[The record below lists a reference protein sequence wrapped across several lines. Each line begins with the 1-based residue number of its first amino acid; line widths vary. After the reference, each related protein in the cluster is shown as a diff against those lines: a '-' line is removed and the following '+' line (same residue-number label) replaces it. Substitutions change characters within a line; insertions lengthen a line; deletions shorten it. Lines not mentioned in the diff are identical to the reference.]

1 MSKIEPL
8 GEKRSDSQ
16 TLLRRP
22 RAISAKE
29 FNALSFEER
38 LVMVHGAQG
47 RDKFKLLL
55 DAADGQQLLQLL
67 PPQDLY
73 LLVKELGYQDSTDL
87 LAMASPE
94 QVMIC
99 VDLDSWKGD
108 QIDGDKS
115 LEWLLAG
122 IGKDPEE
129 QLPRLHGFDFDLLV
143 LILQRSITILKGPE
157 DLSDDDQEPGSG
169 VMPYEFEFADDERAK
184 PLYALVGALFC
195 QDETF
200 CRRLL
205 EALRSELPSAL
216 EEEVYQHRRNRLL
229 EYGFPDPFEALGVYA
244 RLDIEGF
251 DISKYAR
258 PTTLPEPG
266 PVAPGFVL
274 TEVRSRHLLARILED
289 GIDSGSVWDL
299 SFLLN
304 RVMVADGVDV
314 GDSVAVQETMEQV
327 YGYLNIALEHLCGSS
342 LEKAK
347 EVFEHS
353 YLLGLFR
360 LGYNLTLEL
369 QREARRL
376 RATSVGPYLDGPYLA
391 LVTALQGKK
400 PLYSKALDGA
410 TQAGELPFTAL
421 QQIETIRQR
430 LLDVEV
436 QRRLFEDHFGFDLPS
451 QQDLEANGE
460 PADAVD
466 QLTLSDYFLTAL
478 ANRLLGRD
486 FLPAPIA
493 RQELADLHRLIT
505 DNSKLSKLL
514 RQQTLAWLESLEP
527 GAGTFG
533 GFCLTLWEEEF
544 CALDATAL
552 DPRYIGGLLI
562 KE

>member
-1 MSKIEPL
+1 
-8 GEKRSDSQ
+8 
-16 TLLRRP
+16 
-22 RAISAKE
+22 
-29 FNALSFEER
+29 
-38 LVMVHGAQG
+38 MVHGAQG

-55 DAADGQQLLQLL
+55 DAVDGQQLLQLL

-94 QVMIC
+94 QIMVC

-115 LEWLLAG
+115 LEWLLDA

-129 QLPRLHGFDFDLLV
+129 LLPRLQGIDFDLLV

-157 DLSDDDQEPGSG
+157 DLGDDDQEPGSG
-169 VMPYEFEFADDERAK
+169 VMPYEFEFTDDERAK
-184 PLYALVGALFC
+184 PLYSLVGALFC
-195 QDETF
+195 QDEIF

-205 EALRSELPSAL
+205 EALRSELPTTL
-216 EEEVYQHRRNRLL
+216 EEEVYQQRRNRLL

-244 RLDIEGF
+244 RLDIESF
-251 DISKYAR
+251 DISEYAR
-258 PTTLPEPG
+258 PTTLAEPG

-274 TEVRSRHLLARILED
+274 TEVRSRHLLARILEN

-342 LEKAK
+342 VEKAQ
-347 EVFEHS
+347 EIFEHS

-376 RATSVGPYLDGPYLA
+376 GATSVGPYLDGPYLA
-391 LVTALQGKK
+391 LVSALQNKK

-410 TQAGELPFTAL
+410 TQAGELPFTSL
-421 QQIETIRQR
+421 QQIETTRKR

-436 QRRLFEDHFGFDLPS
+436 QRRLFEIHFGFDLPN
-451 QQDLEANGE
+451 QQDFEASGE
-460 PADAVD
+460 PGDDVEP
-466 QLTLSDYFLTAL
+466 LTLSDYFLTAL

-486 FLPAPIA
+486 FLPMPIA
-493 RQELADLHRLIT
+493 HQELADLHRLVT
-505 DNSKLSKLL
+505 DNSKLSKIL
-514 RQQTLAWLESLEP
+514 RQQTLDWLESLEP
-527 GAGTFG
+527 GAETFG

-544 CALDATAL
+544 CALDAASL